1 MPLVAAVHVAWD
13 VINGKTELNSES
25 ALQLAMHPPTPPPQ
39 APVTQPEPAF
49 RDYIHRL
56 IATTAVSQSVVVI
69 ALFYLYSARAD
80 LQRQLVMGDVV
91 DKRQGY
97 SMCAASL
104 MLGNKYLDDNTYT
117 SRTWATLSG
126 YSLWEINDCEKRLLH
141 ALNFQLNISLPEYN
155 DWWRFLA
162 LYMPSTATSLK
173 ESKSQIAITSRPLT
187 TESWAPIMP
196 VSQRRVSRPET
207 SRPTSRKRSLAE
219 PEVPSFNKRTM
230 LSTYHHPLA
239 TSHSVPQQDD
249 LAMYT
254 QVPYSVPPPQLYPCM
269 VESNYV
275 FQVSSLHHREKWKI
289 F

>member
-1 MPLVAAVHVAWD
+1 MHVAWD

-25 ALQLAMHPPTPPPQ
+25 ALHLAMHPPTPPPQ
-39 APVTQPEPAF
+39 TPVTQPEPAF

-56 IATTAVSQSVVVI
+56 IATTAVSQSVVII

-91 DKRQGY
+91 DKRLGY

-162 LYMPSTATSLK
+162 LYVPSTLTNLTK
-173 ESKSQIAITSRPLT
+173 SKLDTAATSRPLT
-187 TESWAPIMP
+187 AESWAPIMP
-196 VSQRRVSRPET
+196 VSQRRVSRVET
-207 SRPTSRKRSLAE
+207 SRPTSRKRSYAE
-219 PEVPSFNKRTM
+219 PEVPNLNKRVM
-230 LSTYHHPLA
+230 LSTYQHPLA
-239 TSHSVPQQDD
+239 TSHSVTQQDD
-249 LAMYT
+249 LGMYA
-254 QVPYSVPPPQLYPCM
+254 QVPYSVPPPQLVPFTT
-269 VESNYV
+269 ESNYV
-275 FQVSSLHHREKWKI
+275 FQVSRVVHREKWNSI
-289 F
+289 